1 MANLFWGKEAAYIFT
16 KGKRLNSLLYLFI
29 QAPTIFWQHPIFGD
43 TNTFNNKKEK
53 NLKKAIFVKIC
64 QVINLQMKSVGEL
77 LRQLREGQQELLRE
91 VAAGVGIDQALLSKI
106 ERGERL
112 PSKAQVIKF
121 AKYFKTEKNEL
132 IVAWLS
138 DKLVNELEDEDLA
151 KEALKIA
158 EQKIEGKRTK

>member
-1 MANLFWGKEAAYIFT
+1 M
-16 KGKRLNSLLYLFI
+16 
-29 QAPTIFWQHPIFGD
+29 
-43 TNTFNNKKEK
+43 
-53 NLKKAIFVKIC
+53 FVKIC
-64 QVINLQMKSVGEL
+64 QVINSQMKSVGEL
-77 LRQLREGQQELLRE
+77 LRQLREGEQELLRE

-112 PSKAQVIKF
+112 PSKEQVIKF

-158 EQKIEGKRTK
+158 EQKIEGKKAK

>member
-1 MANLFWGKEAAYIFT
+1 MENTGNILRKEREKRNL
-16 KGKRLNSLLYLFI
+16 
-29 QAPTIFWQHPIFGD
+29 
-43 TNTFNNKKEK
+43 
-53 NLKKAIFVKIC
+53 
-64 QVINLQMKSVGEL
+64 L
-77 LRQLREGQQELLRE
+77 LRQ
-91 VAAGVGIDQALLSKI
+91 VASAIDMDQAVLSKI

-112 PSKAQVIKF
+112 PSKKQVVKF

-158 EQKIEGKRTK
+158 EQKIEGKKTK